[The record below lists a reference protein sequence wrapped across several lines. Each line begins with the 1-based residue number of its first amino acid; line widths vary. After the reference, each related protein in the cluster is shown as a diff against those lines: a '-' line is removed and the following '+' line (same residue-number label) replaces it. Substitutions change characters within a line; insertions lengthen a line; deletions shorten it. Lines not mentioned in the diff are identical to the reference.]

1 MSCYLFFKVKASMA
15 LSVKSN
21 SLFYQAQRC
30 CLQGPMGYTRHF
42 RTQGP
47 RELNVSLFKAI
58 TRLFCLMLRD
68 VTAGLV
74 VSLPYALVEKMRFSC
89 SVLRLGSCKMGKAEV
104 GNIIPFPPGSCPPPN
119 TLSLRCQLC
128 TDLSWD
134 NSILLTGKL
143 SWGLTHLFHLGF
155 SCISFHRLNGW
166 WWISHSNLR
175 IP

>member
-1 MSCYLFFKVKASMA
+1 MSCYLFFKVKASTA

-30 CLQGPMGYTRHF
+30 CLECPMGYTLHF
-42 RTQGP
+42 RTQSP
-47 RELNVSLFKAI
+47 RDLNVSLFKAI
-58 TRLFCLMLRD
+58 TRFFCLMLSD

-74 VSLPYALVEKMRFSC
+74 FSLPYALGEKMRFSC
-89 SVLRLGSCKMGKAEV
+89 SALRLGSCKMGKAEV
-104 GNIIPFPPGSCPPPN
+104 GNIIPFSPGSCPPPN
-119 TLSLRCQLC
+119 TLFLHCQLC
-128 TDLSWD
+128 PDLSWA

-143 SWGLTHLFHLGF
+143 SWGLTHLFHPCF
-155 SCISFHRLNGW
+155 SCFSFHRLNVW